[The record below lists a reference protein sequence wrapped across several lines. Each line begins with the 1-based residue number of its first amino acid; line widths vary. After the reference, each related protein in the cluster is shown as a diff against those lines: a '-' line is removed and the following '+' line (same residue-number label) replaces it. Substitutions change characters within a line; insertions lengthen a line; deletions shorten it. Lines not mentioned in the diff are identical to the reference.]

1 MPCAC
6 WLQNASWLQKSY
18 ILVAC
23 IQLVS
28 ILIVADVGPVIASV
42 VVVAWRDAP
51 WRRRDVARRDPTW
64 RDVCNVHGVA
74 RHLSYC
80 YY

>member
-1 MPCAC
+1 MRM
-6 WLQNASWLQKSY
+6 
-18 ILVAC
+18 LVTKC
-23 IQLVS
+23 KLVTKELYPRSLYPEVS

-51 WRRRDVARRDPTW
+51 WRRRDVARRDATW